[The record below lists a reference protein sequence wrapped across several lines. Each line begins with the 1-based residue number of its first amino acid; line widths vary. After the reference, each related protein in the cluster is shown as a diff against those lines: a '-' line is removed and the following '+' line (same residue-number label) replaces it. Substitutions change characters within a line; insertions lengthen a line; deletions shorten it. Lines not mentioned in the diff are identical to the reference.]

1 MAANQYG
8 AIVVGAGHN
17 GLVAASY
24 LARDGLSVLVL
35 ERRDVIGGACT
46 TEEFAPGFRGPYCAS
61 GLLHLQP
68 KVIDDLKLREH
79 GFEMAHVSSGTPYT
93 GGIRKQGGPRG
104 VHLFPD
110 GTYLGGPEIQDESDR
125 VAQIR
130 QFSEHDARTY
140 FDWVSFWRE
149 AVEILKPYFLTE
161 PPTLAEL
168 MATVRGTRR
177 EEVLER
183 LLTWSNIDMVE
194 HYFEDERVRA
204 SMVGMGGAEG
214 GPGTPGSPLSMAIF
228 SCSNDRTRDED
239 CGTPKGNMGAITDA
253 MERSA
258 KSLGV
263 EVRTGAPVSQVIVE
277 DGTAKGV
284 RLDDGEEIRSSLV
297 VSNADP
303 KRTFSTLFGPG
314 DIDDETLKRV
324 KRLKTRASSLKVL
337 AAISELPDL
346 SRYLGNG
353 YDRESVSG
361 FRTLPSTAYYQQS
374 WDDAAAGI
382 PTRYPLLGGGIP
394 TLFDRSLVQGEG
406 HVFATWITW
415 AAPHLKEGTWA
426 DVKQEVGERLKD
438 VITEYVPNF
447 RDSLLHWWMETPED
461 RETRVGMTDGNIRHL
476 DMIPSQLLSQRQPY
490 RTSVKNFYMCGC
502 GTHPMGE
509 VTGAPGHNAAHAIL
523 KDLQRVAV

>member
-1 MAANQYG
+1 MAENQYE
-8 AIVVGAGHN
+8 AIVIGAGHN

-35 ERRDVIGGACT
+35 ERLERIGGACT
-46 TEEFAPGFRGPYCAS
+46 TEEFAPGFMGAPCAS
-61 GLLHLQP
+61 AVWDLQP

-79 GFEMAHVSSGTPYT
+79 GFEMAAVTGGTTMSSG
-93 GGIRKQGGPRG
+93 IRRKGGPRG

-110 GTYLGGPEIQDESDR
+110 GTYLGGPEVKDDFDMA
-125 VAQIR
+125 AQIR
-130 QFSEHDARTY
+130 QFSEHDAHAF
-140 FDWVSFWRE
+140 FDWLSFWRE
-149 AVEILKPYFLTE
+149 AVEILMPYFLTE

-168 MATVRGTRR
+168 MATVRGTSR

-183 LLTWSNIDMVE
+183 LLTWSIMDMVE
-194 HYFEDERVRA
+194 EYFEDERIRA

-214 GPGTPGSPLSMAIF
+214 GPSTPGSALSAAVF
-228 SCSNDRTRDED
+228 ACGSATSRDED
-239 CGTPKGNMGAITDA
+239 RGIPKGNMGNIVDA

-263 EVRTGAPVSQVIVE
+263 EVRTGAPVTEVIV
-277 DGTAKGV
+277 DGGTARGV
-284 RLDDGEEIRSSLV
+284 RLASGEEIRSSIV

-303 KRTFSTLFGPG
+303 KRTFTTLFRAGE
-314 DIDDETLKRV
+314 IDDETLKRV
-324 KRLKTRASSLKVL
+324 KRWKTRACSLKVL

-353 YDRESVSG
+353 YDRDSVSG
-361 FRTLPSTAYYQQS
+361 FKIMPSPLYYQEG
-374 WDDAAAGI
+374 WDDAAAGR
-382 PTRYPLLGGGIP
+382 PTRYPIIAANLP
-394 TLFDRSLVQGEG
+394 TLYDRSLVRGEG
-406 HVFATWITW
+406 HVFSSWVPW
-415 AAPHLKEGTWA
+415 AAPHLKEGAWD
-426 DVKQEVGERLKD
+426 DVRKQVGDRIIE

-447 RDSLLHWWMETPED
+447 ADSLLHWWLDTPED
-461 RETRVGMTDGNIRHL
+461 REARVGMTDGNTRHL

-490 RTSVKNFYMCGC
+490 RTAVKSFYMCGA

-523 KDLQRVAV
+523 KDLQG